1 MKPRIPLAGVAAL
14 TLIAIAACGGGD
26 DSSGTDAAKTR
37 GAINVWF
44 SNNAQE
50 VAWGK
55 QVVDAWNAAHPT
67 EKVSSQEIPA
77 GKTSEEVIAASIT
90 AGNAPCLIYNTSPA
104 AVPNFQAQGGLVPL
118 DEFADGASYSTG
130 RSGEAGGQY
139 KSPDGKFYQLPWKS
153 NPVMLFYNKKVFQ
166 KAGISTTSPPLGT
179 YAEFL
184 DTAKKVVSSGAAK
197 YAIFPSPSSQFFQ
210 SWFDF
215 YPMYA
220 AESGG
225 KQLVVDKK
233 ATFDSDAGKAV
244 AGFWQQLYAQNL
256 AGKEAYTGDA
266 FADGTAAMASV
277 GPWAISVYKG
287 KVDWGVVSVPT
298 QAGAAED
305 QPTFSDAKNVA
316 VYTACAN
323 RGTAWDFLKFSTSKE
338 QDGKLLEMTGQ
349 MPMRQNLAQE
359 YAAYFTANPQYKTF
373 AAKSAHVV
381 EVPNVPASVEVWQ
394 TFRDAWSNSVIFGKA
409 DPNQALSDAASKIN
423 NLVK

>member
-1 MKPRIPLAGVAAL
+1 MRVELFGTAYNSPIFLCP
-14 TLIAIAACGGGD
+14 TGG
-26 DSSGTDAAKTR
+26 
-37 GAINVWF
+37 
-44 SNNAQE
+44 
-50 VAWGK
+50 
-55 QVVDAWNAAHPT
+55 
-67 EKVSSQEIPA
+67 EKA
-77 GKTSEEVIAASIT
+77 F
-90 AGNAPCLIYNTSPA
+90 NL
-104 AVPNFQAQGGLVPL
+104 GGEL
-118 DEFADGASYSTG
+118 
-130 RSGEAGGQY
+130 
-139 KSPDGKFYQLPWKS
+139 
-153 NPVMLFYNKKVFQ
+153 
-166 KAGISTTSPPLGT
+166 
-179 YAEFL
+179 
-184 DTAKKVVSSGAAK
+184 
-197 YAIFPSPSSQFFQ
+197 
-210 SWFDF
+210 
-215 YPMYA
+215 
-220 AESGG
+220 
-225 KQLVVDKK
+225 
-233 ATFDSDAGKAV
+233 AV
-244 AGFWQQLYAQNL
+244 ARAANARGTLQALSTMTSSRVEDVNKALGRPVWQQLYAQNL

-277 GPWAISVYKG
+277 GPWAISAYKG

-394 TFRDAWSNSVIFGKA
+394 AFRDAWSNSVIFGKA